1 MHKQKIQQQF
11 RVSNLLYL
19 LLNVQMLLVALET
32 FFVVLK
38 FYSLFVDL
46 VLMVKKLVMLMFLPN
61 PYNNYHCHEMSL
73 IKNILPLK
81 VLRPI
86 FLPSRSDSTFL
97 KNSFFHVFYHFN
109 FFNSLVMLYCSW
121 SASIGNNFP
130 LDICPKSIII
140 SGY

>member
-1 MHKQKIQQQF
+1 MLVHK
-11 RVSNLLYL
+11 SNKNMKN
-19 LLNVQMLLVALET
+19 LNEGFNKDVKELI
-32 FFVVLK
+32 F
-38 FYSLFVDL
+38 L